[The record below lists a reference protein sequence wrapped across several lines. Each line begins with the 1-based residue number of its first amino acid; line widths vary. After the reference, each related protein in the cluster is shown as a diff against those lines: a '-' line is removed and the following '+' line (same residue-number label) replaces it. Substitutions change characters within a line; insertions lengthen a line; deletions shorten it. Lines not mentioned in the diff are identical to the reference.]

1 MDISC
6 ERGSLKPK
14 HFQGVDYWQKG
25 KQKVADVTNYCEML
39 GARCTKMYANVEM
52 RIVMQEQEQAQVD
65 DVLID
70 RSRKREFCISQ
81 TLQIKCNTVLQ
92 KLRLDSCTFWK
103 DLAVTE

>member
-1 MDISC
+1 MA
-6 ERGSLKPK
+6 ERQAEG
-14 HFQGVDYWQKG
+14 
-25 KQKVADVTNYCEML
+25 ADVTNYCEML

-52 RIVMQEQEQAQVD
+52 RIVMQEQAQAQVD

-92 KLRLDSCTFWK
+92 KLRLDSNSSSRISN
-103 DLAVTE
+103 